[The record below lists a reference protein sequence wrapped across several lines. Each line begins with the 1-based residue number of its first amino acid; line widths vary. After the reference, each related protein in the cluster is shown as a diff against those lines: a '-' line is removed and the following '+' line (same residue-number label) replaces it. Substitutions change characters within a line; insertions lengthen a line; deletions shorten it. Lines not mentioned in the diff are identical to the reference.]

1 MYLQLFSSSA
11 DCSSVLQLYP
21 TGLLRLYLVLN
32 SSKSETNYIFLR
44 FSWQGHGDPVS
55 CAYLQHAPYKFRHVA
70 HVRGRKNPFHFY
82 LKVHLTPIFFSLN
95 RIYLLFEAF
104 GRKNFW
110 IYLNPRFSMPSQS
123 RAWSVARPSLGRQLL
138 MTSTQDWTKH
148 NGASV
153 SSLYLL
159 EKMASKINRSSILGL
174 KRPTFV

>member
-104 GRKNFW
+104 GRKSFW
-110 IYLNPRFSMPSQS
+110 IYYNPRFS
-123 RAWSVARPSLGRQLL
+123 AGSVARPSLRESGVAVA
-138 MTSTQDWTKH
+138 DDVYPGTK
-148 NGASV
+148 NT
-153 SSLYLL
+153 
-159 EKMASKINRSSILGL
+159 MAPQSALCICSRKWQAKLIV
-174 KRPTFV
+174 PVFWD